1 MNDVKLGRAAAERER
16 LFMNELTHDRKWM
29 VDFITTMGWTIYQ
42 YFALYG
48 DLASQGLIDS
58 GEPAKLFS
66 DLRRRCGDGLIDR
79 FGWLTQE
86 GKELVS
92 YNNDAQ
98 EIMLHGRPSLGSYAA
113 QREREIINR
122 LAAKPH
128 DGTMM
133 RDLRRNLV
141 GSQEEYHWS
150 FLGHESS
157 MEPSWC
163 RSEFHSALEDLEQDG
178 LIAAVDEGECYER
191 DSSFWEGKNLTF
203 KSFHLTQKGEEFLS
217 CGGDIKGKIAVA
229 DGKFWQMQE
238 SDGKLTITFLSS
250 CALSINEGRQRRS
263 WQKLR
268 ADEHIPYLERY
279 HYSWARTWA
288 LSCELS
294 DHQRDKVSEIDQ
306 KQKIRLIGK
315 VWGANSF
322 GEVIMREC
330 TVMDSCG

>member
-1 MNDVKLGRAAAERER
+1 MDDVKLGRAAAERER

-86 GKELVS
+86 GRELVS
-92 YNNDAQ
+92 YIDHAQ
-98 EIMLHGRPSLGSYAA
+98 EIMLGGRPGLGGYAA

-133 RDLRRNLV
+133 RDLRRDLV
-141 GSQEEYHWS
+141 GAQEEYHWS
-150 FLGHESS
+150 YIGHESS
-157 MEPSWC
+157 LEPSWC
-163 RSEFHSALEDLEQDG
+163 RSEFHSALEDLEQVG
-178 LIAAVDEGECYER
+178 LIAAADEGECCER
-191 DSSFWEGKNLTF
+191 DFRSWEGKNLTF
-203 KSFHLTQKGEEFLS
+203 KGFHLTQKGEEFLS

-229 DGKFWQMQE
+229 EGKYWLRQE
-238 SDGKLTITFLSS
+238 SGGKLTITFLSS
-250 CALSINEGRQRRS
+250 CALSINEGPRRRR
-263 WQKLR
+263 WQELQ
-268 ADEHIPYLERY
+268 ADQHLPDLERY
-279 HYSWARTWA
+279 HYSWVRTRA

-294 DHQRDKVSEIDQ
+294 NHQREKVSEIDQ
-306 KQKIRLIGK
+306 KQDIRLIGK

-322 GEVIMREC
+322 GEVIMKEC
-330 TVMDSCG
+330 TVLDLYG